1 MDISG
6 RGRYRSVASDLR
18 HQREARG
25 VSIRRTGKNVTD
37 TLALLLVDDEVL
49 ITEMLHDAL
58 ADAGFDVV
66 TANDG
71 DWAIAM
77 LDDPTQRIVGLI
89 TDINMGK
96 STDGWAVARHARE
109 LQPDMP
115 VVYMTGGAG
124 NEWTV
129 HGVPLSIL
137 VAKPFATAQIVTAIA
152 SLLNKASPG
161 SVA

>member
-1 MDISG
+1 MT
-6 RGRYRSVASDLR
+6 
-18 HQREARG
+18 E
-25 VSIRRTGKNVTD
+25 N
-37 TLALLLVDDEVL
+37 LALLLVDDEIL
-49 ITEMLHDAL
+49 ITEMLHDSL

-89 TDINMGK
+89 TDINMGN
-96 STDGWAVARHARE
+96 STDGWTVARHARE
-109 LQPDMP
+109 LQPDLP

-124 NEWTV
+124 SEWTV

-137 VAKPFATAQIVTAIA
+137 VAKPFAPVQIISAIA
-152 SLLNKASPG
+152 SLLNKATPG